1 VANARQRL
9 DRFISVHTGIPKGHV
24 RQLLAQ
30 HRIRVDDV
38 IAQDISQPL
47 DSFSRVMFDGVLLQN
62 RTRRYVLLNKPVGVV
77 SATKDEAHCTV
88 IDVLRDGGFP
98 ESELNDLHIAGRLDL
113 NSSGLLLLTNDS
125 DWSQALMAPDKK
137 VAKVYEVRLE
147 NPISDECI
155 AAFKEGIYFPFENI
169 TTKPAVLERLTPN
182 TARVTLTEGKYHQI
196 KRMFGRF
203 RNPVLKLHRVR
214 VDNIELDGTLEC
226 GHFRELTQDEIRI
239 TNSD

>member
-1 VANARQRL
+1 GQ
-9 DRFISVHTGIPKGHV
+9 V

-30 HRIRVDDV
+30 QRIRVDDV

-47 DSFSRVMFDGVLLQN
+47 DSFSRVMFDGVRLQN
-62 RTRRYVLLNKPVGVV
+62 RTRRYVLLNKPVRVV
-77 SATKDEAHCTV
+77 SATKDDTHRTV

-125 DWSQALMAPDKK
+125 EWSQALMAPDKK
-137 VAKVYEVRLE
+137 VAKVYEVTLE

-155 AAFKEGIYFPFENI
+155 AAFEEGIYFPFEDI

-182 TARVTLTEGKYHQI
+182 TGRVTLTEGKYHQI

-203 RNPVLKLHRVR
+203 RNPVSKLHRVR
-214 VDNIELDGTLEC
+214 VGNIELDGTLEC
-226 GHFRELTQDEIRI
+226 GHFRELTHDEARI
-239 TNSD
+239 TNNWQMLFS